1 MKKVEIY
8 TSNTCKYCNM
18 AKDFLNQNHID
29 YIEYNISKTPQ
40 AMKALIKMG
49 HMSVPLIIIDEEIII
64 GFDKDKIE
72 KIISN

>member
-18 AKDFLNQNHID
+18 AKDFLNQNNVE
-29 YIEYNISKTPQ
+29 YIEYNISKNPQ
-40 AMKALIKMG
+40 AIKTLITMG
-49 HMSVPLIIIDEEIII
+49 HMSVPLIIVDDEVII

-72 KIISN
+72 NLLSS